1 MLESHEIENF
11 PSPPLQSEGAPSRY
25 AAQAS
30 ARALVEQ
37 IKDASHQHKQD
48 TQQHPP
54 PPALQQ
60 RHFKMRFLWRQV
72 SLELNLFTII
82 FKLMRCDAR
91 AKSFTQVKA
100 EMVPCC

>member
-48 TQQHPP
+48 TAASTAS

-82 FKLMRCDAR
+82 FKLMR
-91 AKSFTQVKA
+91 
-100 EMVPCC
+100 

>member
-25 AAQAS
+25 AAAQAS

-48 TQQHPP
+48 T
-54 PPALQQ
+54 AA
-60 RHFKMRFLWRQV
+60 
-72 SLELNLFTII
+72 FT
-82 FKLMRCDAR
+82 ATSSS
-91 AKSFTQVKA
+91 ATSF
-100 EMVPCC
+100 